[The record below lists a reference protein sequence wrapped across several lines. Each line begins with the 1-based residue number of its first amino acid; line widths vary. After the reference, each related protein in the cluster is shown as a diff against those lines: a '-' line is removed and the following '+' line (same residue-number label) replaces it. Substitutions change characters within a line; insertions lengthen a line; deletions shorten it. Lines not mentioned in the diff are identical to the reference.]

1 MSSQTYKGGTVMQY
15 KSGREQLRQFY
26 QQEDSGEKTY
36 IPAKPKINPNEK
48 DRFFRV
54 CAYCRVSTDN
64 DEQLSSF
71 ELQQAHYRQLV
82 QDHPNWELKH
92 IFADQGISG
101 TSLKNRDAFN
111 EMIEACKRG
120 EYDLILTKS
129 VSRFARNLVDCISLI
144 RMLKGLTPPVGVF
157 FETDNLYTLGENTEF
172 MLSFL
177 ATFAQEE
184 SVKKSEAMN
193 WSLHQRFKDGKLL
206 TPAPLGYDRQKDAA
220 GHYIKYAPLL
230 VNEAEARIVRF
241 IYDAYLSGW
250 SQGQIAE
257 FLKDIGCQTKTG
269 STAWTGST
277 VAYILTNERYCGNV
291 LTWKTFTADLY
302 EHKHKRNRQDRDQYL
317 YHDRHPAIVSV
328 EKFEAVQA
336 LIENRKHHVHGTL
349 PSLHV
354 IDEGIFRGYIPIN
367 HHWVND
373 DPDIYY
379 DISNS
384 VTKVLKV
391 RSIEKR
397 SFSAFDLT
405 GYQVV
410 RNQFTQV
417 RYEGPSITIAN
428 NRISFNLFCMK
439 NFEDV
444 GYVQLLLHPSERKI
458 AIRPCKE
465 HDTHSI
471 RWRPDPERP
480 IYSKTLNCQHFGNAL
495 FTIMEWDPEYIYRVR
510 GIWAKRGTEQII
522 VFNLVNAVP
531 AVLMTADGED
541 SKARRRVELCPAEWT
556 EDFGDEF
563 YEHILENGFYY
574 LVPDTEWRTAADSIP
589 APGMVQFTAPSAAEL
604 QLTMEDLARGMEIH
618 NDGQPD

>member
-1 MSSQTYKGGTVMQY
+1 MQD
-15 KSGREQLRQFY
+15 KSGREQLRQIY
-26 QQEDSGEKTY
+26 QQEYTGEKTF
-36 IPAKPKINPNEK
+36 IPARPKINPNER
-48 DRFFRV
+48 DRFFRA

-71 ELQQAHYRQLV
+71 ELQRAHYRQLV
-82 QDHPNWELKH
+82 QEHPNWELKH

-111 EMIEACKRG
+111 EMIEACERG
-120 EYDLILTKS
+120 EYDLIVTKS

-144 RMLKGLTPPVGVF
+144 RKLKGLAHPVGVF
-157 FETDNLYTLGENTEF
+157 FETDNLYTLGENNEF

-193 WSLHQRFKDGKLL
+193 WSLQQRFKDGKLL

-230 VNEAEARIVRF
+230 LNEAEARIVRF

-250 SQGQIAE
+250 SQEQIAG
-257 FLKDIGCQTKTG
+257 FLKDIGCQTKAG
-269 STAWTGST
+269 STEWASSA

-291 LTWKTFTADLY
+291 LTWKTFTADMY
-302 EHKHKRNRQDRDQYL
+302 EHKHKKNKKDRDQYL
-317 YHDRHPAIVSV
+317 YHNRHPAIVSV

-336 LIENRKHHVHGTL
+336 LIANRKHHVHGTL
-349 PSLHV
+349 PVLHV

-373 DPDIYY
+373 DPNIYY

-384 VTKVLKV
+384 VTKVFKV
-391 RSIEKR
+391 RTIDKG
-397 SFSAFDLT
+397 SFSAFNLT

-439 NFEDV
+439 NFENV
-444 GYVQLLLHPSERKI
+444 GYIQLLLHPAERKI

-495 FTIMEWDPEYIYRVR
+495 FAIMEWDPEYIYRVR
-510 GIWAKRGTEQII
+510 GIWAKRGSEQII
-522 VFNLVNAVP
+522 VFNLVNAVS
-531 AVLMTADGED
+531 AVLMTPDGKD

-574 LVPDTEWRTAADSIP
+574 LAPDSEWQTSAASIP
-589 APGMVQFTAPSAAEL
+589 APGMAQFATPSAAEL
-604 QLTMEDLARGMEIH
+604 QLTMEDLTRETEMHSG
-618 NDGQPD
+618 GQPD

>member
-1 MSSQTYKGGTVMQY
+1 MQER
-15 KSGREQLRQFY
+15 SGREQQSQY
-26 QQEDSGEKTY
+26 SWQEDTEKKTY

-71 ELQQAHYRQLV
+71 ELQQTHYRQLV
-82 QDHPNWELKH
+82 QDHPNWELKR

-111 EMIEACKRG
+111 EMIGACKRG

-206 TPAPLGYDRQKDAA
+206 TPAPLGYNRQKDAA

-230 VNEAEARIVRF
+230 INEAEAHIVRF

-250 SQGQIAE
+250 SQEQIAK

-269 STAWTGST
+269 STEWTGSA

-317 YHDRHPAIVSV
+317 YRARHPAIVST

-336 LIENRKHHVHGTL
+336 LIENRKHHIHGTL
-349 PSLHV
+349 PVFHV
-354 IDEGIFRGYIPIN
+354 IDEGIFRGYVPIN
-367 HHWVND
+367 HHWIND
-373 DPDIYY
+373 NPSIYY
-379 DISNS
+379 DISNT
-384 VTKVLKV
+384 VTKVLRVK
-391 RSIEKR
+391 SIDKR

-439 NFEDV
+439 NFADV
-444 GYVQLLLHPSERKI
+444 GYIQLLLHPAERKI
-458 AIRPCKE
+458 AIRPCRE
-465 HDTHSI
+465 RDTHSI
-471 RWRPDPERP
+471 RWRPDSTRP
-480 IYSKTLNCQHFGNAL
+480 VYSKTLNCQHFGNAL
-495 FTIMEWDPEYIYRVR
+495 FTIMEWDPEYLYRVR
-510 GIWAKRGTEQII
+510 GIWAKQGSEQII

-531 AVLMTADGED
+531 TILMASDG
-541 SKARRRVELCPAEWT
+541 KARRRVELCPAEWT

-574 LVPDTEWRTAADSIP
+574 LTPDCEWRISATSIP
-589 APGMVQFTAPSAAEL
+589 APGIEQFTVPTAAEF
-604 QLTMEDLARGMEIH
+604 QLTMKDLVGETGIH
-618 NDGQPD
+618 NDRSQD

>member
-1 MSSQTYKGGTVMQY
+1 MQDNSS
-15 KSGREQLRQFY
+15 RERLRQLY
-26 QQEDSGEKTY
+26 QQEDNGEKTY
-36 IPAKPKINPNEK
+36 IPAKPKINPNER

-71 ELQQAHYRQLV
+71 ELQQAHYKQLV
-82 QDHPNWELKH
+82 QEHPNWELKH

-111 EMIEACKRG
+111 HMIEACRRG

-157 FETDNLYTLGENTEF
+157 FETDNLYTLDENTEF

-206 TPAPLGYDRQKDAA
+206 TPAPLGYDRQRDAA
-220 GHYIKYAPLL
+220 GHYIKYARLL
-230 VNEAEARIVRF
+230 VNESEARIVRF

-250 SQGQIAE
+250 SQESIAE
-257 FLKDIGCQTKTG
+257 FLRDIGCHTKTG
-269 STAWTGST
+269 SIEWTSSA
-277 VAYILTNERYCGNV
+277 VAYILTNERYCGSV
-291 LTWKTFTADLY
+291 LTWKTFTSDLY
-302 EHKHKRNRQDRDQYL
+302 EHKHKKNRQDRDQYL
-317 YHDRHPAIVSV
+317 YRDRHPAIVSV

-349 PSLHV
+349 PALHV

-373 DPDIYY
+373 DPNVYY
-379 DISNS
+379 DISNT
-384 VTKVLKV
+384 VTKVLKP
-391 RSIEKR
+391 RTIEKK
-397 SFSAFDLT
+397 SISAFDLS

-417 RYEGPSITIAN
+417 RYEGPSITIAD

-439 NFEDV
+439 SFGEV
-444 GYVQLLLHPSERKI
+444 GFIQLLLHPAERKI
-458 AIRPCKE
+458 AIRPCRE
-465 HDTHSI
+465 RDTHSI
-471 RWRPDPERP
+471 RWRPDPDKP
-480 IYSKTLNCQHFGNAL
+480 IYSKKLNCQHFGNAL
-495 FTIMEWDPEYIYRVR
+495 FSIMQWDPEYIYRVR
-510 GIWAKRGTEQII
+510 GIWAKRGAEQII

-531 AVLMTADGED
+531 AVLITSDGGD
-541 SKARRRVELCPAEWT
+541 SRARRRTELFPAEWT

-574 LVPDTEWRTAADSIP
+574 LAPDTEWRTSVASIP
-589 APGMVQFTAPSAAEL
+589 APGMEQFVAPGAAEL
-604 QLTMEDLARGMEIH
+604 QLTMEDLTRGTEVCH
-618 NDGQPD
+618 NGQPD

>member
-1 MSSQTYKGGTVMQY
+1 MRDKN
-15 KSGREQLRQFY
+15 GREQLRQYY
-26 QQEDSGEKTY
+26 QQEDTGEKIY

-82 QDHPNWELKH
+82 QDHPNWELKR

-144 RMLKGLTPPVGVF
+144 RTLKGLTPPVGVF

-193 WSLHQRFKDGKLL
+193 WSLQQRFKDGKLL
-206 TPAPLGYDRQKDAA
+206 TPAPLGYDRQKDSA

-250 SQGQIAE
+250 SQEQIAG
-257 FLKDIGCQTKTG
+257 FLKNIGCQTKTG
-269 STAWTGST
+269 STEWTSSA
-277 VAYILTNERYCGNV
+277 VAYILNNERYCGNV

-302 EHKHKRNRQDRDQYL
+302 EHKHKKNRQDRDQYL
-317 YHDRHPAIVSV
+317 YHDRHPAIISV
-328 EKFEAVQA
+328 EKFEAVQS

-349 PSLHV
+349 PALHV

-373 DPDIYY
+373 DPNIYY

-391 RSIEKR
+391 KTLNKR
-397 SFSAFDLT
+397 SFSVFDLT

-417 RYEGPSITIAN
+417 RYEGPSITIAD
-428 NRISFNLFCMK
+428 NRISFNLFCTK
-439 NFEDV
+439 KFEDV
-444 GYVQLLLHPSERKI
+444 GYVQLLLHPAERKI
-458 AIRPCKE
+458 AIRPCRKR
-465 HDTHSI
+465 DTHSI
-471 RWRPDPERP
+471 RWRPDPDRP
-480 IYSKTLNCQHFGNAL
+480 IYSKTLSCQHFGNAL
-495 FTIMEWDPEYIYRVR
+495 FAIMEWDPEYIYRVR
-510 GIWAKRGTEQII
+510 GIWAKRGPEQII
-522 VFNLVNAVP
+522 VFNLANAVP
-531 AVLMTADGED
+531 AVLMTPDAKD

-574 LVPDTEWRTAADSIP
+574 LAPENEWRTSAASIP
-589 APGMVQFTAPSAAEL
+589 APGMELFTAPSAVEF
-604 QLTMEDLARGMEIH
+604 QRTMEDLTREIEVH
-618 NDGQPD
+618 NDGRPD